1 MRNRT
6 LRLLSSLLLA
16 FSLFFVSLP
25 VTALAQSTAV
35 QTEQDLSAALA
46 TIEAKVEA
54 RRKELGIPGM
64 SLAIVKDDKVIYSK
78 GLGYKDFENKI
89 AATEDTQFAIGSST
103 KAFTALS
110 VLMSADE
117 GKFSLDDSPK
127 KVLPYFKMADP
138 ETDKN
143 MTIRDLLTHSSGLN
157 RTDIAMITGKLN
169 RQQLIRVA
177 GEAKPIGKLR
187 EKFGYQNLMYAT
199 AGEVVAVSQKQPW
212 EKFVPERILKPLGM
226 TNSNMSIAEMEKAKD
241 RSFGYNYNFDT
252 KETEKLPYRSIDQ
265 VSPAGSINSSA
276 NDMAKWLRFVLAGG
290 VFEGKRLISE
300 ASFNEWLKPQMKVD
314 PAGNV
319 NYALGWF
326 VQKWSGH
333 TVVQHGGNIDGFN
346 AMVAMIPEKKLGFVM
361 LTNVSGSTLG
371 NELMPIVWENI
382 IGRPSIPETLS
393 GGDVPPE
400 KEAGK
405 YRFEAAGFDLDIQW
419 KDSKLTAVV
428 PGQPTYVLEKVAG
441 RKYKMGGAP
450 DGFFITFRDKELFLE
465 QPQGNYTL
473 PRADSLPAE
482 ASTNANAMAAKE
494 LIGKYTSE
502 TSGRSGEVREQDGKI
517 VFVVGTQPPV
527 SLIEKAKDQYW
538 MKPLPDAYWIA
549 VKRTSDGKIDKIGVN
564 QPEGEFFFKPGG
576 SQSVALTA
584 DELMAK
590 VIEAS
595 GGEANLKKL
604 ASRVSV
610 AEIDLEQQGV
620 KGIATTW
627 SKAPSKAAT
636 ETKFTALGVEIATG
650 WDYFDGATGEQAYSF
665 SPASKYTGKRLE
677 DMRLSSDFYSILD
690 WKSKFKKVS
699 VERIAKCGDEEC
711 YVVEFEPKAGS
722 KFTDY
727 YSTKSYLLMRRDG
740 SISSSTSS
748 VQVPYS
754 TTFADYR
761 DVDGVKIPFRNVNNT
776 SGNGDIVTIVK
787 SVKHNVKIDDSFF
800 APRANKK

>member
-1 MRNRT
+1 M
-6 LRLLSSLLLA
+6 LSSLLLA

-25 VTALAQSTAV
+25 VTALAQATAV
-35 QTEQDLSAALA
+35 KTEHDLSAAIA
-46 TIEAKVEA
+46 AIAAIETKVEA
-54 RRKELGIPGM
+54 RRNELGIPGM
-64 SLAIVKDDKVIYSK
+64 ALAIVQDDKVIYAK
-78 GLGYKDFENKI
+78 GLGYKDFANKV
-89 AATEDTQFAIGSST
+89 AATADTQFAIGSST

-138 ETDKN
+138 ETDKK

-199 AGEVVAVSQKQPW
+199 AGEVVAVAQKQAW
-212 EKFVPERILKPLGM
+212 EKFVPDRILKPLGM

-265 VSPAGSINSSA
+265 VGPAGSINSSA

-290 VFEGKRLISE
+290 VFEGKRMVSE

-333 TVVQHGGNIDGFN
+333 TVIQHGGNIDGFN

-361 LTNVSGSTLG
+361 LTNVSGSSLG
-371 NELMPIVWENI
+371 NELMPIVFENI
-382 IGRPSIPETLS
+382 IGRPSIPETFA

-428 PGQPTYVLEKVAG
+428 PGQPTYFLEKVSG

-465 QPQGNYTL
+465 QPQGNFTL
-473 PRADSLPAE
+473 PRADSIPAE
-482 ASTNANAMAAKE
+482 PTANVDATTAKE

-502 TSGRSGEVREQDGKI
+502 TSGRGGEVREQDGKI

-527 SLIEKAKDQYW
+527 NLVEKAKDQYW
-538 MKPLPDAYWIA
+538 MKPLPDAYWIS
-549 VKRTSDGKIDKIGVN
+549 VKRSADGKIEKIGVN
-564 QPEGEFFFKPGG
+564 QPEGEVFFKPGG
-576 SQSVALTA
+576 APSVGMTA

-595 GGEANLKKL
+595 GGEANLRKL
-604 ASRVSV
+604 TSRVSV
-610 AEIDLEQQGV
+610 AEIALEQQGV

-627 SKAPSKAAT
+627 SKSPGKMAT
-636 ETKFTALGVEIATG
+636 ETKLTALGVEIATG

-665 SPASKYTGKRLE
+665 SPASKYTGKRLD
-677 DMRLSSDFYSILD
+677 DMKLTADFNSMLE
-690 WKSKFKKVS
+690 WKSKFKKVV
-699 VERIAKCGDEEC
+699 VERIAKCGEEEC
-711 YVVEFEPKAGS
+711 YVVEFEPNAGS

-727 YSTKSYLLMRRDG
+727 YSTKTFLLMRRDG
-740 SISSSTSS
+740 VVSSSTSS
-748 VQVPYS
+748 VQVPFS

-761 DVDGVKIPFRNVNNT
+761 DVDGVKIPFKSVNNT
-776 SGNGDIVTIVK
+776 TGNGDIVSVVK
-787 SVKHNVKIDDSFF
+787 SVKHNVAIENSFF
-800 APRANKK
+800 APRTKKK